1 MRAALAPM
9 TTTKKLLPVL
19 IVLAIALE
27 AAAKEPSAPPSVS
40 CLGPE
45 GESYLRGLLDRIHQL
60 EGQLDAEMEAH
71 LTERADAERRLQSLA
86 AERSRQDDAVAQR
99 MRTCAA
105 ELDAAKQQLK
115 KVEGFDPEKA
125 KKELVTLKAALE
137 EAIAA
142 RRKAENEAAEARREA
157 REEVAKAAR
166 DSEEEAAAE
175 AELPKRPPPS
185 SRAPGSIEQD
195 QERAREL
202 ARQPAEAPETAR
214 IAPGDRLAIRVEH
227 MDEVC
232 RTVEVASDGQ
242 IELPILGRVPAAG
255 RNQGELVADLAKRLT
270 AYLLTPE
277 VDVALQ
283 RGAREP
289 QVTVDGA
296 VGRPGAYPL
305 PEGSTTILEVIAHAG
320 GRTRAAASVVELTRA
335 KAKGEAGATAE
346 EPIVV
351 DLPPAAGAELK
362 LPVAAGDHIHVP
374 ERQLCTVEGWV
385 ASPGVYEVTHRS
397 TVTAAI
403 AAAGGS
409 LFPGNLRDVE
419 IRHEPTGAE
428 PKTVLVDVESIDAG
442 EIADVPLRAGDVVRV
457 PASTARMLPWSIYAG
472 VRGVVRIATFP
483 LWYPFS

>member
-1 MRAALAPM
+1 MRSALVAV

-27 AAAKEPSAPPSVS
+27 AAAKEPAAPPSVS
-40 CLGPE
+40 CLDPE

-86 AERSRQDDAVAQR
+86 AERSRQDDAVVER

-105 ELDAAKQQLK
+105 DLDAAKQQLK
-115 KVEGFDPEKA
+115 KVEVFDPEKA
-125 KKELVTLKAALE
+125 KKEIVTLKAALE
-137 EAIAA
+137 EATAA
-142 RRKAENEAAEARREA
+142 RRKAENEAAEARRKA
-157 REEVAKAAR
+157 REEVAKAVR
-166 DSEEEAAAE
+166 DSEEGAAD
-175 AELPKRPPPS
+175 AELPKPPPPS
-185 SRAPGSIEQD
+185 SGAPGSIEQD
-195 QERAREL
+195 YEHTRNL

-232 RTVEVASDGQ
+232 RTVVVASDGQ
-242 IELPILGRVPAAG
+242 IELPVLGRVPAAG

-270 AYLLTPE
+270 AYLQTPE
-277 VDVALQ
+277 VDVALH

-385 ASPGVYEVTHRS
+385 TSPGVYEVTHRS

-419 IRHEPTGAE
+419 IRHEPNGAE
-428 PKTVLVDVESIDAG
+428 PKTVLVDVESIAAG
-442 EIADVPLRAGDVVRV
+442 EIADVPLHAGDVVRV
-457 PASTARMLPWSIYAG
+457 PASAARMLPWGIYAG
-472 VRGVVRIATFP
+472 VSGVVWVATFP

>member
-1 MRAALAPM
+1 MRSALVPV
-9 TTTKKLLPVL
+9 TTTKKLLPLL

-45 GESYLRGLLDRIHQL
+45 GESYLRGLLDRIRQL

-71 LTERADAERRLQSLA
+71 LTERAAAERRLQSLA
-86 AERSRQDDAVAQR
+86 AERSRQADAVAEQ
-99 MRTCAA
+99 MRTRAA
-105 ELDAAKQQLK
+105 ELDAAKRRLE
-115 KVEGFDPEKA
+115 KVEGFDPEEA
-125 KKELVTLKAALE
+125 KKELVALKAALE
-137 EAIAA
+137 QATAA
-142 RRKAENEAAEARREA
+142 RRKAESEVVEAQRKA
-157 REEVAKAAR
+157 REEVAKAAC

-175 AELPKRPPPS
+175 AKLPKPPPPS
-185 SRAPGSIEQD
+185 SGAPGSRLQD
-195 QERAREL
+195 DERARDV
-202 ARQPAEAPETAR
+202 ARQRAAAPETAR

-242 IELPILGRVPAAG
+242 IELPLLGRVPAAG
-255 RNQGELVADLAKRLT
+255 RNQGELVADLAERLT
-270 AYLLTPE
+270 AYMQTPE

-283 RGAREP
+283 RGAQEP

-305 PEGSTTILEVIAHAG
+305 PAGSTTILEVIAHAG

-346 EPIVV
+346 QPIVV
-351 DLPPAAGAELK
+351 NLTPAGGAEVK

-374 ERQLCTVEGWV
+374 EIQLCTVEGWV
-385 ASPGVYEVTHRS
+385 ASPGVYEVTRRS

-409 LFPGNLRDVE
+409 LFAGNLRDVE
-419 IRHEPTGAE
+419 VRHADGAE
-428 PKTVLVDVESIDAG
+428 PKTVLVDVESIAAG
-442 EIADVPLRAGDVVRV
+442 ESTDEPLHAGDVVRV
-457 PASTARMLPWSIYAG
+457 PASAPRVLPWSIYAG
-472 VRGVVRIATFP
+472 VSGVVRVVTFP
-483 LWYPFS
+483 FWYPFS